1 MNMFF
6 KTQFSRVKYQIT
18 NTTRFQKVLN
28 ELKLPCKAGYY
39 FIISMAL
46 NSNQNKS
53 KLLHHHSNHFYLE
66 LVMSEVAIITAVIV
80 AVQHQVQTESL
91 LEEEA
96 DMVMAALATS
106 ITRAA
111 VHVSDWSFR
120 LTKLL

>member
-1 MNMFF
+1 
-6 KTQFSRVKYQIT
+6 
-18 NTTRFQKVLN
+18 
-28 ELKLPCKAGYY
+28 
-39 FIISMAL
+39 MAL

-53 KLLHHHSNHFYLE
+53 KLLHHHSNRFYLE

-91 LEEEA
+91 LEKEA